1 MMNAIEVATKD
12 KLWVKSVRGDF
23 MEEMNFKFSVILCSA
38 YYVRGTVLNIDG
50 TKLSE
55 TGPLPRWYD
64 KHINRSSQC
73 SIVII
78 SLNIY
83 GITYRVPSTEDRAVE
98 KADMI
103 SST

>member
-1 MMNAIEVATKD
+1 MGKI
-12 KLWVKSVRGDF
+12 RGDF

-50 TKLSE
+50 TKQTE